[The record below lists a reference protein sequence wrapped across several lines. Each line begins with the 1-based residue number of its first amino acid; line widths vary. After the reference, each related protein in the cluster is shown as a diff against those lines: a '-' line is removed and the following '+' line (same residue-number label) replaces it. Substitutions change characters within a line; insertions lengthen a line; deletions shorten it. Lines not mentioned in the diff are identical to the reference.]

1 MRINHRFSKALF
13 LIVFGLH
20 IPQNK
25 GSRPAHACIECRLRV
40 ARVAGG
46 WQKHAAIVGKMRKL
60 NKAGSVDFRF
70 YLLEKVS

>member
-46 WQKHAAIVGKMRKL
+46 WQKHAAMQKL

>member
-46 WQKHAAIVGKMRKL
+46 WQQQLSSVKCL